1 MKEILLTGYS
11 KKEFVKTISKGKK
24 PGCYLCKRSAE
35 DKAVFVATEGN
46 KEGMGTERLEFDIF
60 EVVLGDKKFKYPL
73 CQECLILVKSFEE
86 KANSSRRLFEMPSL
100 N

>member
-1 MKEILLTGYS
+1 MKEILLSGYS
-11 KKEFVKTISKGKK
+11 EKDFVKVISKGKK
-24 PGCYLCKRSAE
+24 PGCYICKRSAE

-60 EVVLGDKKFKYPL
+60 EVILGDKKFKYPL
-73 CQECLILVKSFEE
+73 CQECLILVKSLE
-86 KANSSRRLFEMPSL
+86 KIDSSRRLFEMPSL